1 MQKLSKTPSLTGALL
16 LAAVATL
23 AASYRSS
30 AHASSQAT
38 ESQNSVPVLGKIG
51 QFITD
56 APDSALNPFGRQWRD
71 VRNKTY
77 QLGDDWGKKAVT
89 DDVLNYETPQFRRAA
104 KATAR
109 TGGATGFFLGEFG
122 GSLVIATN
130 HHVFPEARSCLQET
144 IRFPLLKINATC
156 TRYLGTWESVDLSL
170 FVVELQRPEQRE
182 ALLAVGSNFDFAS
195 PITQAQ
201 ELLTIGFGIANNP
214 QQQLVA
220 NRDGDCK
227 VFSPNQSF
235 KLMPDP
241 DALNPGTYDAWSF
254 ANGCDVSHGDS
265 GSAMVDR
272 KTGRPIGLIWTGK
285 IPKNPKVQESQYLN
299 EILQNQ
305 SPEIWTELS
314 YAVPAAKIRDV
325 LEAAS
330 KDSSTDSQDRKIF
343 AALIAN

>member
-1 MQKLSKTPSLTGALL
+1 MQKASKSVGTRSMLLTAVAGGALAL
-16 LAAVATL
+16 
-23 AASYRSS
+23 SYRSG
-30 AHASSQAT
+30 ALASET
-38 ESQNSVPVLGKIG
+38 GNRVPVLGKAG
-51 QFITD
+51 LFVTED
-56 APDSALNPFGRQWRD
+56 AAPALNPFDRQWRD

-77 QLGDDWGKKAVT
+77 QIGDDWGKKPVT
-89 DDVLNYETPQFRRAA
+89 EAVLNSETPAFQRAA
-104 KATAR
+104 RATAR
-109 TGGATGFFLGEFG
+109 AGGATAFFLGEFG

-130 HHVFPEARSCLQET
+130 HHVFPEAKSCLQET
-144 IRFPLLKINATC
+144 IRFPLLKIAATC

-170 FVVELQRPEQRE
+170 FVIELQRPEQRD
-182 ALLAVGSNFDFAS
+182 ALLAVGANFDFNS

-201 ELLTIGFGIANNP
+201 DLLTIGFGIANNP
-214 QQQLVA
+214 LQQLMA
-220 NRDGDCK
+220 NRDDDCK

-272 KTGRPIGLIWTGK
+272 KTGKPIGLIWTGK
-285 IPKNPKVQESQYLN
+285 IPKSPKVQQSQYLN
-299 EILQNQ
+299 EILQKQ

-314 YAVPAAKIRDV
+314 YAVPAAKIREV
-325 LEAAS
+325 LQAAS
-330 KDSSTDSQDRKIF
+330 NDSNTDRQDRKIF